1 MLRLLALFKSAAVV
15 LVALLA
21 TLTSPTIAAPDTG
34 LSRTLDGMT
43 IYLGVVASEIASE
56 HLPAHPEA
64 QMHGVTRS
72 GKRF

>member
-1 MLRLLALFKSAAVV
+1 M
-15 LVALLA
+15 VALLA

-64 QMHGVTRS
+64 QMHGGT
-72 GKRF
+72 